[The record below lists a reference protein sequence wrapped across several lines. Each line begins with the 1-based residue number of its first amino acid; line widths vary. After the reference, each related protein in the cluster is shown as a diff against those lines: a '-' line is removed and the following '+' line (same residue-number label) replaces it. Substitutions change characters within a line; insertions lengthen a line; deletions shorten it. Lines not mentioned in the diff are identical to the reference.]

1 MELMFSKQ
9 RLETLSDGI
18 FAIVMT
24 LLVLDLKV
32 PLDVPASQLAH
43 ALLQEASTWASFA
56 ITFILAAR
64 YWTVQH
70 RLFNLIEKVHP
81 RTVVTTFIFLSLI
94 TILPFSTSLWGHYLN
109 DSLAF
114 FLYILNQVLI
124 GVVVLV
130 ELLLARRGNNL
141 RRGDALWLLSGRL
154 YVMVGSLLACLIA
167 AIFLSTWYV
176 GMIGVVAAVVSR
188 RLLKWLHNR
197 YLKHHPELAEAQ

>member
-1 MELMFSKQ
+1 MFSKQ

-32 PLDVPASQLAH
+32 PLDVPAGQLAH

-64 YWTVQH
+64 YWTIQH
-70 RLFNLIEKVHP
+70 RLFNLLEKVQP

-109 DSLAF
+109 NSLAF

-124 GVVVLV
+124 GIVVLV

-167 AIFLSTWYV
+167 ALFLSTRYV
-176 GMIGVVAAVVSR
+176 GMIGVVAAVISR

-197 YLKHHPELAEAQ
+197 YLKRHPELAEAQ

>member
-1 MELMFSKQ
+1 MEVMFSKQ
-9 RLETLSDGI
+9 RIETLSDGI

-32 PLDVPASQLAH
+32 PLDVPAGQLAH
-43 ALLQEASTWASFA
+43 ALLQESPTWASFV

-64 YWTVQH
+64 YWTLQH
-70 RLFNLIEKVHP
+70 RLFNLLEKIRP

-109 DSLAF
+109 DPLAF

-130 ELLLARRGNNL
+130 ELLLARHENNI
-141 RRGDALWLLSGRL
+141 RRGDALWVLSGRL
-154 YVMVGSLLACLIA
+154 YVMVGSLLVSLVA
-167 AIFLSTWYV
+167 AWFLRTQYV
-176 GMIGVVAAVVSR
+176 GMVGVIVAVTSR
-188 RLLKWLHNR
+188 RLREWLHKR
-197 YLKHHPELAEAQ
+197 YLRRHPEVAEAQ